1 MVVKNTFVSK
11 NKKERD
17 KKLNIIHQK
26 CIALIGAK
34 AVR

>member
-17 KKLNIIHQK
+17 KKRNVIHQK
-26 CIALIGAK
+26 CIALINAK
-34 AVR
+34 AAR